1 MLAFFDIIKSALME
15 LLSDRN
21 TLEIISVKGREQT
34 LCESSNN
41 EKRFASKSP
50 DAKKNTEILGV

>member
-1 MLAFFDIIKSALME
+1 ME